1 MGTPRLDGHKI
12 SALVCLAAMLTTAR
26 PALAD
31 DIPLTTMFDLS
42 AEDTAAREIAY
53 EVGRALRLSKTIKF
67 RDLDESLN
75 IGGEDSQIS
84 ALKSGDGFLKAGVA
98 KIQKGQFGEAAEDLE
113 SSVSSYLEAFAQLPK
128 DSPLPKAMA
137 KLGVA
142 QQMANDEKGAK
153 LSYSRSVQVDPQL
166 EQDFSE
172 YPAKVQALYD
182 KARKEVLAR
191 SKIDYDVITVPP
203 NAKIYVNGKYQGLS
217 PHAVGVEPG
226 GRAIYFDQQA
236 RLCAKIQDFHR
247 QPLRRRRNGRTQ
259 QRTAAGGLRH
269 CARTPDGDFD
279 GAVEANDLTEA
290 EGLVACPY
298 AVAVRVTGTR
308 DKLKV
313 ELALA
318 NLAGRQVVTRISKE
332 LSWMR
337 ADKKA
342 IDKMVEELLKSPDV
356 PLDKGQE
363 TQTRSV
369 FKTWWFW
376 AIVVG
381 VAGGS
386 AAAYAV
392 ASHKTPAVPKYAP
405 GTGGLIIQF

>member
-1 MGTPRLDGHKI
+1 MGMRRFDGHKI

-84 ALKSGDGFLKAGVA
+84 ALKSGDGFMKAGIA

-113 SSVSSYLEAFAQLPK
+113 SSVSSYMEAFAQLPK

-191 SKIDYDVITVPP
+191 TKIDYDVITVPP

-217 PHAVGVEPG
+217 PASVLSLAGEQFISISKHGYARKSKIFTANRSGDGVTEELSN
-226 GRAIYFDQQA
+226 A
-236 RLCAKIQDFHR
+236 
-247 QPLRRRRNGRTQ
+247 RRR
-259 QRTAAGGLRH
+259 AAYDTVRERL
-269 CARTPDGDFD
+269 TEIFD

-298 AVAVRVTGTR
+298 AVALRVTGTR
-308 DKLKV
+308 DKLNV